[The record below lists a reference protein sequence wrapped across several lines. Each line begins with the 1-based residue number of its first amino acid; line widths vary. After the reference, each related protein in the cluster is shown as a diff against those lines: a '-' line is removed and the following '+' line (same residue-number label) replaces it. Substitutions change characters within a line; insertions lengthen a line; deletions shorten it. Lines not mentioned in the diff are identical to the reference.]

1 MICFLQKE
9 ASEVVKICYTG
20 GGTAGHIIPALV
32 VADAL
37 RAELAS
43 EKLPLDAFWIGSKD
57 ESEQALIRAAG
68 IRCYGIP
75 SGKLRRYFSMKNF
88 TDVFR
93 IMGGVFRSL
102 TILRKERPDVLFSKG
117 GFVSVP
123 PVMAAWLLRIPA
135 ITHESD
141 ASVGLATRINAR
153 FVSKVCVSSADAA
166 KGLQNRYQEKVVV
179 TGNPV
184 RKEILAGDPEK
195 GRALIGIGKN
205 EPLILVLGG
214 SLGALQINELVW
226 GGLDALC
233 AQAFVV
239 HQTGKKTWRAVEHDR
254 YRGVPYLHDELPD
267 LLAAATVVVSRAG
280 AGALAELVALGKPM
294 LLLPLGTNASRG
306 DQILNAERLSQAGAA
321 EVLYQEDAS
330 QRAFLDRLLRLLQ
343 ERKRRESLS
352 AACGRIADTCGA
364 IRIVAELL
372 SACKFRENEVRGT

>member
-1 MICFLQKE
+1 M
-9 ASEVVKICYTG
+9 KICYTG

-32 VADAL
+32 VADEL
-37 RAELAS
+37 RSELACGG
-43 EKLPLDAFWIGSKD
+43 LPLDAFWIGSDD
-57 ESEQALIRAAG
+57 EGEQALIKAAG

-75 SGKLRRYFSMKNF
+75 SGKLRRYFSLRNF

-93 IMGGVFRSL
+93 IMGGVLRSL

-123 PVMAAWLLRIPA
+123 PVIAAWLLRIPA

-153 FVSKVCVSSADAA
+153 FVSKVCVSSAGAA
-166 KGLQNRYQEKVVV
+166 KGLQTRYPEKVVV

-184 RKEILAGDPEK
+184 RKEILTADPKK
-195 GRALIGIGKN
+195 GRTLLGIGMD
-205 EPLILVLGG
+205 EPLVLVLGG
-214 SLGALQINELVW
+214 SLGALQINELIW

-233 AQAFVV
+233 AEAFVV

-254 YRGVPYLHDELPD
+254 YRCVPYLHEELPD

-294 LLLPLGTNASRG
+294 LLLPLGFNASRG

-321 EVLYQEDAS
+321 EVLFQEDAS
-330 QRAFLDRLLRLLQ
+330 QQVFLDRLLCLLR
-343 ERKRRESLS
+343 EGKRREGLS
-352 AACGRIADTCGA
+352 AACGRIADIRGA
-364 IRIVAELL
+364 GRIVAELL
-372 SACKFRENEVRGT
+372 SACKFEKNGVRGT